1 MDRSALFLAPLRV
14 CVGNLFAKAPG
25 RKFTNLEKQYRSKLN
40 TIFRY
45 SIVTFGLAVI
55 SISVF
60 FVHSYRSYARIV
72 DARLARGYLTSRGG
86 IYAAPRIL
94 RVGQKYSREDLVAVL
109 RRAVHWHWPVA
120 SLRCKTGRRTYLTP
134 RLAPSCA
141 SFTNLQ
147 HRPLKIRSHAMTVLK
162 CAS

>member
-72 DARLARGYLTSRGG
+72 HARLARGYLTSRGG

-109 RRAVHWHWPVA
+109 RRAGYVEMSNA
-120 SLRCKTGRRTYLTP
+120 SEVWNGSFTLENDEVVVRTN
-134 RLAPSCA
+134 APS
-141 SFTNLQ
+141 
-147 HRPLKIRSHAMTVLK
+147 
-162 CAS
+162 